1 MLAVVGFQSTGQTQI
16 ASAAA
21 QMAAGFKNCGV
32 MAAERELYRG
42 GHAGP
47 AATDDGNLHG
57 RDYMRPSACIF
68 QTSQS
73 LRSGVRLMRWC
84 ST

>member
-1 MLAVVGFQSTGQTQI
+1 
-16 ASAAA
+16 
-21 QMAAGFKNCGV
+21 
-32 MAAERELYRG
+32 MAAERELYCG

-57 RDYMRPSACIF
+57 RDYMRPRACIF

-84 ST
+84 RT